1 MGVWFTPF
9 GFNFALGGGGW
20 CTRENKCRLQTE
32 RAVARVK
39 NVLAKFAKLF
49 SDGCAL
55 QATVKRCT
63 PWLYMGLCPCCYS
76 GRHQAGHVWYISWK
90 CVSWQCYYY
99 AGFLEELGFIYV
111 WMPCRCFKFWLR
123 PTLRTKTFAKRLAFF
138 DHPCTAFSKHTVF
151 PGIRAVSVH
160 KPRTFP
166 GRRCC
171 NYRVGKFFPS
181 Q

>member
-1 MGVWFTPF
+1 
-9 GFNFALGGGGW
+9 
-20 CTRENKCRLQTE
+20 
-32 RAVARVK
+32 
-39 NVLAKFAKLF
+39 
-49 SDGCAL
+49 
-55 QATVKRCT
+55 
-63 PWLYMGLCPCCYS
+63 MGLCPCCYN

-90 CVSWQCYYY
+90 CVSWRCYYY

-151 PGIRAVSVH
+151 LGIRAVSVH
-160 KPRTFP
+160 KPRPFP

-171 NYRVGKFFPS
+171 NYRVGRIFSISIIEAASTRKCVRLTHGYRTDTRKKCVF
-181 Q
+181 